1 MLLKTVDNVGFI
13 TLDDEDEEETTV
25 DIATGGF
32 ERVAIPDAFIVENY
46 DPVTAAEDITPP
58 GRITDVEVIDINS
71 GIPSTALT
79 RNYTITWT
87 ATGDDMNLGQGRL
100 TVFAFSG

>member
-1 MLLKTVDNVGFI
+1 MTKT
-13 TLDDEDEEETTV
+13 DDEDEDDITE

-32 ERVAIPDAFIVENY
+32 ERAAVPDAFTVVNY
-46 DPVTAAEDITPP
+46 DQAIAATDITPP

-87 ATGDDMNLGQGRL
+87 ATGDDLNIGQGKL
-100 TVFAFSG
+100 TVCNYFVI